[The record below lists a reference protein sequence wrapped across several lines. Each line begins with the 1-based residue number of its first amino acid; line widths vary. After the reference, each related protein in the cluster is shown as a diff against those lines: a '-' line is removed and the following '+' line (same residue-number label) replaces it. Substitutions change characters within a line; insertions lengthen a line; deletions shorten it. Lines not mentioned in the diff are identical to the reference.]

1 MSKAVPDGYHTVTA
15 SLTVKDGAAATDFY
29 QRAFGAREIM
39 RVNSPDGKIMHAEIQ
54 VGDSRVMLA
63 DEHPG
68 MGCAAPV
75 SVGQATGSLYL
86 YVPDV
91 DAAFQRAVAAGAKVV
106 MPVTDMFWG
115 DRFGAVD
122 DPSGHRWGL
131 ATHVEDPTPEQMAH
145 RQREFFASMAKK

>member
-15 SLTVKDGAAATDFY
+15 SLTVKDGAAAIDFY

-54 VGDSRVMLA
+54 VGDSRVMPA

>member
-1 MSKAVPDGYHTVTA
+1 MSKAVPDGCHTVTA
-15 SLTVKDGAAATDFY
+15 SLTVKDGAAAIDFY

-91 DAAFQRAVAAGAKVV
+91 DAAFKRAVAAGAKVV